1 MIEIIAEAAQG
12 FLGAPREKTLLLAR
26 FAAAARADAVKFQLV
41 YADELC
47 TPDYKHYTLFG
58 ALEMTDS
65 EWLQLGELCR
75 SLGLALYV
83 DVFGL
88 RSLALAQRVGVAGVK
103 IHSTDMMNIGLLRS
117 LAASD
122 VKRVILSTG
131 GCLMPEIERAVAMV
145 GQKPLVLM
153 HGFQGY
159 PTASDENQIA
169 RIALL
174 RAKFPETTIGF
185 ADHVP
190 ESDASRLWLAAAAV
204 GAGVQVIE
212 KHITTAAVCKD
223 EDYESALAPDE
234 FAQFAAN
241 MRLASSAY
249 GSAQASTDF
258 GMSEREKTYRR
269 NMKKQV
275 VAARDLPAGALLKD
289 EDLALKRTSSE
300 ADVLYELTEAV
311 GKRIGSAVSAGR
323 ALLRT
328 MLQ

>member
-12 FLGAPREKTLLLAR
+12 FLGAPREKTALLTR

-47 TPDYKHYTLFG
+47 TPDYKHYKLFG
-58 ALEMTDS
+58 ELEMPDAD
-65 EWLQLGELCR
+65 WLHLGELCR
-75 SLGLALYV
+75 SLGLGLYL

-88 RSLALAQRVGVAGVK
+88 RSLALAERVGVSGVK
-103 IHSTDMMNIGLLRS
+103 IHSTDMMNTGLLRA
-117 LAASD
+117 LAASN
-122 VKRVILSTG
+122 VKRVMLSTG
-131 GCLMPEIERAVAMV
+131 GCLMPEIERAVQIL

-169 RIALL
+169 RVALL
-174 RAKFPETTIGF
+174 RAKFPQVTLGF

-190 ESDASRLWLAAAAV
+190 ESDASRLWLAAAAI

-212 KHITTAAVCKD
+212 KHITTAAVCKE

-241 MRLASSAY
+241 MRLASAAC
-249 GSAQASTDF
+249 GTTHASPDF
-258 GMSEREKTYRR
+258 GMAEREKTYRR

-275 VAARDLPAGALLKD
+275 VASRDLSAGTILKE
-289 EDLALKRTSSE
+289 EDLDLKRTSSE
-300 ADVLYELTEAV
+300 ADVLYEMNEVV
-311 GKRIGSAVSAGR
+311 GRRLGSSISAGR